1 MTSVLAYKFL
11 RPGAVGPF
19 SGHPWPT
26 PGNGDRGPWVQTS
39 SWTEVCRDG
48 VHGCERRHLPFWIWE
63 ELWAVELSGEVR
75 GEGHKLRARRGR
87 LVRRIEPWSATT
99 AKAFAKACAR
109 RAAELASEGLR
120 EAGEDQAAA
129 LFGDA
134 TDLQAVREMTAQI
147 WESLPVGARIPAGM
161 ASDGALRALTAEA
174 SDDPYVAAHGAVVS
188 AYISAMTAMR
198 VAGRELYDA
207 ERAWQADWL
216 VRELDLDY

>member
-19 SGHPWPT
+19 SGHRWPT
-26 PGNGDRGPWVQTS
+26 PGNGDRGPWVETS

-48 VHGCERRHLPFWIWE
+48 VHGCERSHLPLWIWE
-63 ELWAVELSGEVR
+63 ELWEVELAGEVQA
-75 GEGHKLRARRGR
+75 EGHKLRAPRGR
-87 LVRRIEPWSATT
+87 LVRRVEQWSAAT

-109 RAAELASEGLR
+109 RAAKHAAGPLG
-120 EAGEDQAAA
+120 EAGHDEAAA

-134 TDLQAVREMTAQI
+134 TDLQAVRDMTARV
-147 WESLPVGARIPAGM
+147 WDSLPRAAGIPAGM

-174 SDDPYVAAHGAVVS
+174 SDDPYVAAHGAAVS

-198 VAGRELYDA
+198 IAGRELYDA

-216 VRELDLDY
+216 SRELDLD